1 VNDVF
6 PVLIAVNLLVSG
18 GSSRKVLHNLGSG
31 TTMAFWVGVR
41 GLYRFLVL
49 ALEAFP
55 LLLRSFALHVREV
68 IMAYAT

>member
-1 VNDVF
+1 VL
-6 PVLIAVNLLVSG
+6 PVLIAVDFLVLG
-18 GSSRKVLHNLGSG
+18 GSSCKVLQNHRSG

-55 LLLRSFALHVREV
+55 LLLRRFALHVSEV
-68 IMAYAT
+68 IMA